1 MHAETGRLA
10 TESAGDHSALAGVLI
25 EDDFAEALH
34 RTLGRPSLPHDNA
47 GGDVESGSE
56 SGGPWIRLRTA
67 GRPNGYQLQH

>member
-25 EDDFAEALH
+25 EGDFAEALH

-47 GGDVESGSE
+47 GGELVTSSPVLDVA
-56 SGGPWIRLRTA
+56 TTD
-67 GRPNGYQLQH
+67 Q